1 MDQGSSRLRKRPDIL
16 LGCFQ
21 HAGLKP
27 SQLRQVLIASRGEP
41 SAVDTTMSNLPGT
54 GTMAVVVTNSTPAWC
69 AWDRSPAKTLVRLR
83 SSLRVTFRMN
93 VRLSTSP

>member
-16 LGCFQ
+16 LGCFE

-41 SAVDTTMSNLPGT
+41 SAVDTTMSKLARHGHH
-54 GTMAVVVTNSTPAWC
+54 GGGGHKLHAGLV
-69 AWDRSPAKTLVRLR
+69 RLGQIPAKILVRLR